1 MEVKQFPPDNST
13 KGKFNV
19 KNWFLYCLKEAKDK
33 TSQQFL
39 KKYLNFNSSSLLFS
53 GHPDSF
59 DACAKLTSV
68 FTQCDFNLIYKQT
81 PSEKNH
87 LNLFPFVPQTNCDI
101 LKVSFFLNAFLKA
114 FNLAIWP
121 DKTHVRRLKVG
132 AKATWEECM
141 ELSKLYTF
149 IIKQYPIKTQ
159 ELLMQ
164 SRAFNFYTRDYKKLD
179 FNWLPQI
186 TIPGYLLELFD
197 GIYNLRTRKFTP
209 HSDNIN
215 MDLVGCSNF
224 WPELTFE
231 GLDNNLKGNQ
241 K

>member
-1 MEVKQFPPDNST
+1 MKLL
-13 KGKFNV
+13 KGEKEGVADLLSSLMMICFIIICICFCSAFIFFCNHPESALKFAETGQEFTALNNI
-19 KNWFLYCLKEAKDK
+19 KK
-33 TSQQFL
+33 TSF
-39 KKYLNFNSSSLLFS
+39 FILF
-53 GHPDSF
+53 F
-59 DACAKLTSV
+59 
-68 FTQCDFNLIYKQT
+68 FTNTCFYT
-81 PSEKNH
+81 
-87 LNLFPFVPQTNCDI
+87 
-101 LKVSFFLNAFLKA
+101 NAFLKA

-197 GIYNLRTRKFTP
+197 GIYNLRTGKFTP

-215 MDLVGCSNF
+215 MDLVSCSNF

-231 GLDNNLKGNQ
+231 DFHGLNEL
-241 K
+241 